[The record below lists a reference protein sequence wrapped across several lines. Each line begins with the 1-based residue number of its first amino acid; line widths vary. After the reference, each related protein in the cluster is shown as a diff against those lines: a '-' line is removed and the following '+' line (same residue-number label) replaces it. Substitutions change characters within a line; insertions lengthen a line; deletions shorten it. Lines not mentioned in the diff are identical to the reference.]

1 MAAAGPE
8 GEDSYG
14 VCEKEDGMDES
25 KENVFGSRRLTL
37 KDLKAERHS
46 LNRQILLAIQ
56 LHDSVAQEKLE
67 RQAEELQEKISRF
80 SAREYHWGED

>member
-1 MAAAGPE
+1 MG
-8 GEDSYG
+8 
-14 VCEKEDGMDES
+14 ES

-46 LNRQILLAIQ
+46 LNRQILLAIR

-67 RQAEELQEKISRF
+67 RQAAELQEKISHF
-80 SAREYHWGED
+80 SVQEYHWGED